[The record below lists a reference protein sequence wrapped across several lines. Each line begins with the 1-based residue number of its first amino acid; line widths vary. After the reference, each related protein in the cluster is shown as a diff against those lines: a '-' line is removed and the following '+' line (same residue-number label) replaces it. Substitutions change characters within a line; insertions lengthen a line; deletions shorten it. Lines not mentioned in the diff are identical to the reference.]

1 MESAVRIERAH
12 AGDFAWLLSVD
23 RHVSR
28 DWVKHCVESN
38 AYLVAR
44 RGDKAVG
51 LLRHSMFWGSI
62 PFMDLILVDAR
73 LRGQGVGSRL
83 FSAWE
88 DAARDAGAA
97 MLMTSSMADEA
108 EPQAWHRRNGF
119 QPAGTLDL
127 SPHQAT
133 PEIFFVKAL

>member
-1 MESAVRIERAH
+1 MESAARVERAH
-12 AGDFAWLLSVD
+12 SGDLAWLVSVD

-28 DWVKHCVESN
+28 DWVQSCVESE

-44 RGDKAVG
+44 RGDDAAG
-51 LLRHSMFWGSI
+51 FLRHSMFWRSI
-62 PFMDLILVDAR
+62 PFMDLVFVDVR
-73 LRGQGVGSRL
+73 LRGKGVGSRL

-88 DAARDAGAA
+88 DAARAAGAA

-127 SPHQAT
+127 SPYQAT
-133 PEIFFVKAL
+133 PEIFFVKPL